1 MDSIRDIG
9 KNESKWLAHYNE
21 LLSYVEEHHQLP
33 DKKKPDNRN
42 LLNWWKYN
50 KKQMKA
56 GKLDD
61 EHMQLLIE
69 LSDKRRVHLLF
80 ADESGDDE

>member
-1 MDSIRDIG
+1 MENMAKREA
-9 KNESKWLAHYNE
+9 KWQESYKE
-21 LLSYVEEHHQLP
+21 LLAYVEEHGQFP
-33 DKKKPDNRN
+33 NKKKADKRG

-80 ADESGDDE
+80 VDDSGDDE

>member
-1 MDSIRDIG
+1 MENMTKREA
-9 KNESKWLAHYNE
+9 NWQESYKE
-21 LLSYVEEHHQLP
+21 LLAYVEEHGQLP
-33 DKKKPDNRN
+33 NKKKSDKRG

-50 KKQMKA
+50 KKLMKT

-61 EHMQLLIE
+61 EHKRLLIE

>member
-1 MDSIRDIG
+1 MENMTKREA
-9 KNESKWLAHYNE
+9 NWQESYKE
-21 LLSYVEEHHQLP
+21 LLAYVEEHGQFP
-33 DKKKPDNRN
+33 NKKKAAKRG
-42 LLNWWKYN
+42 LLNGWKYN

-69 LSDKRRVHLLF
+69 LSDKRRVYLRF
-80 ADESGDDE
+80 TDESGDDE

>member
-1 MDSIRDIG
+1 MENMTKREA
-9 KNESKWLAHYNE
+9 NWQESYKE
-21 LLSYVEEHHQLP
+21 LLAYVEEHGQLP
-33 DKKKPDNRN
+33 NKKKANKRA

-69 LSDKRRVHLLF
+69 LSVKRRVHLLF